1 MADTPAAST
10 PPATIESGE
19 GANAFMTFLRKIFGD
34 MDLSQMDGL
43 KLGIVQLFMSL
54 LGMTANENSMQ
65 GASASRVTRT
75 DYEGL
80 REAMNKGQDIN
91 QEFRDHRNNNGVEG
105 GWPSSPLA
113 AAVRFRDIEGVK
125 ELLKPV
131 DQGGFGADVNANG
144 GLAVI
149 QAINNRDLDI
159 VKMLHEEHGADL
171 KQNGV
176 VLGEAIV
183 AKDTEIARYILEKT
197 PGEQGSMMNQN
208 GYGVVWAAA
217 QNDPA
222 MIRLLQE
229 HGADVNQQ
237 GGAALVRAIQTDGVD
252 SVKAL
257 IVAGADVN
265 RNPDIL
271 KAAVESGNPE
281 VLKAVIEGGADVS
294 KIDMEVMDG
303 EKWQNQPE
311 VREAVYNRLSHPED
325 AGKPLMGDGQSVLA
339 AERALQARD
348 AEPVVSNDRDYK
360 MDGPARTP
368 GLG

>member
-1 MADTPAAST
+1 MADTPAA
-10 PPATIESGE
+10 PATME
-19 GANAFMTFLRKIFGD
+19 GADPGNGLMNFLRKIFGD
-34 MDLSQMDGL
+34 MDLGQMDGL
-43 KLGIVQLFMSL
+43 KLSIVQFFMAI
-54 LGMTANENSMQ
+54 LGMTADENSMK
-65 GASASRVTRT
+65 GASATDVTRT
-75 DYEGL
+75 DYQGL
-80 REAMNKGQDIN
+80 REAMAKGQDIN
-91 QEFRDHRNNNGVEG
+91 QEFRDNLNNNGVEG

-113 AAVRFRDIEGVK
+113 AAVRFRDIEGVR

-144 GLAVI
+144 GLAMI
-149 QAINNRDLDI
+149 QAINNRDLDV
-159 VKMLHEEHGADL
+159 VKMLHEEYGANL
-171 KQNGV
+171 EQNGV
-176 VLGEAIV
+176 VLSEAIV
-183 AKDTEIARYILEKT
+183 AKDTEIAKYILENT
-197 PGEQGSMMNQN
+197 PGAQGSLMNQN

-217 QNDPA
+217 NNDPS
-222 MIRLLQE
+222 MIRLLNE

-237 GGAALVRAIQTDGVD
+237 GGEALIRAIQTNGAD

-271 KAAVESGNPE
+271 KAAVNSGDPE
-281 VLKAVIEGGADVS
+281 ILKAVIEGGADVT

-303 EKWQNQPE
+303 EKWQSQPE

-339 AERALQARD
+339 AERALQASD
-348 AEPVVSNDRDYK
+348 AAPVVTSDRDYK
-360 MDGPARTP
+360 MDSPAKTP